1 METGGKQT
9 RETREKIRQATLK
22 QWQDPAFIAFM
33 AEVRKRPRV
42 APRKKQTGRPKGTPH
57 SAETREKLRQH
68 ALMRCQD
75 PTYRARLAELG
86 KLANAIRAA
95 RKKPPK
101 PKRPHAG
108 RPRVRPL
115 EGTPEYQWYRKVAA
129 TLGIDAARSLGLG
142 NAT

>member
-1 METGGKQT
+1 LVARLLPRRLFTNSGPSDLTPPASGIQTEEIMETGGKQT

-57 SAETREKLRQH
+57 SAETRE
-68 ALMRCQD
+68 
-75 PTYRARLAELG
+75 
-86 KLANAIRAA
+86 
-95 RKKPPK
+95 
-101 PKRPHAG
+101 PHAG